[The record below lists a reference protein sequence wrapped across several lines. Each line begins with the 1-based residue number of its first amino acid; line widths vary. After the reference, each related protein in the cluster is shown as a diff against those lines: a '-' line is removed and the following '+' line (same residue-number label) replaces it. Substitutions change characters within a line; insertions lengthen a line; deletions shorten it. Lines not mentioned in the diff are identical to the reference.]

1 MDSFNFVARRAIIL
15 KLYNFFF
22 KSSTSITTIFRCDYQ
37 TAYSGTFR
45 EHQKVAHGTQKY
57 ECKMCNHVARYKGNL
72 DKHIRNVHQ
81 KQTLKI
87 I

>member
-1 MDSFNFVARRAIIL
+1 MRFLLFTFFISCLFTFVL
-15 KLYNFFF
+15 FFVG
-22 KSSTSITTIFRCDYQ
+22 DYQ

-57 ECKMCNHVARYKGNL
+57 ECKLCNHVARYKGNL

-81 KQTLKI
+81 KQALKMM
-87 I
+87 

>member
-1 MDSFNFVARRAIIL
+1 MCEKTF
-15 KLYNFFF
+15 
-22 KSSTSITTIFRCDYQ
+22 TTKGRCNEHINGIHLNIKPFICDKCDYQ

-57 ECKMCNHVARYKGNL
+57 ECKLCNHVARYKGNL

-81 KQTLKI
+81 KQALKMM
-87 I
+87 